1 MQISAQQ
8 QQIAQLAQAA
18 GMVQYS
24 SPQWYGVPFF
34 STPFSRT
41 SSADTVEIPEMLSRA
56 WSAAFSRTSSAAFS
70 STSSSSSSR
79 R

>member
-8 QQIAQLAQAA
+8 QQITQLAQAA

-24 SPQWYGVPFF
+24 SPQWYGVPCF

-41 SSADTVEIPEMLSRA
+41 SSADTVEIPEMRLERCVFA
-56 WSAAFSRTSSAAFS
+56 YFKCCIF
-70 STSSSSSSR
+70 
-79 R
+79 